1 MFVYIATKVR
11 SQLRERAGTRVF
23 VYLYVYINEKYT
35 LSEGFTFITIRYNLL
50 LYQPRKVTLN
60 VRK

>member
-35 LSEGFTFITIRYNLL
+35 LSEGFTLSQFCTIYCCNI
-50 LYQPRKVTLN
+50 PVKKGN
-60 VRK
+60 SEC